1 MQWTEG
7 EIDSPCVRFF
17 TCPLPVLVICCQ
29 MLDMT
34 LTERWRH
41 HIGIL
46 PRRLPAALPPVCLHQ
61 RLTFPLRLSFPLAS
75 FLPSVTRFRFIVI
88 PLLSVALLSP
98 NCNILFLGTFH
109 MIITFNSPPSNSNL
123 HILITGRTWKSQL
136 DSFSLCFFLPIC
148 NYQLCAIY
156 LLFII
161 PGHTFVLTLFL
172 SCLPLL
178 SSMHLYNT
186 VYISSQG
193 EDLQMLFLKITI
205 GNTADII

>member
-61 RLTFPLRLSFPLAS
+61 RLTSPLRLSFPRAS

-88 PLLSVALLSP
+88 PPLSVALLSP
-98 NCNILFLGTFH
+98 TCKILFLGTFH

-136 DSFSLCFFLPIC
+136 DSFIYNSRIYICFDIVFVMF
-148 NYQLCAIY
+148 A
-156 LLFII
+156 FIVF
-161 PGHTFVLTLFL
+161 HAFV
-172 SCLPLL
+172 
-178 SSMHLYNT
+178 
-186 VYISSQG
+186 
-193 EDLQMLFLKITI
+193 
-205 GNTADII
+205 